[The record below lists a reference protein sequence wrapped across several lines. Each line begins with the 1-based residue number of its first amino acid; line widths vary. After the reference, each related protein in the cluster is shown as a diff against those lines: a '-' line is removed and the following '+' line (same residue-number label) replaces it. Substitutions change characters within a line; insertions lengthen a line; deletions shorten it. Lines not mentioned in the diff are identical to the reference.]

1 MYKTKG
7 EKMNTN
13 KLISRTIIVF
23 VALAI
28 AGVSVAISA
37 QAVTNTLD
45 QLIMIA
51 IGSAIFGAGLAFFLT
66 RIFALLEK

>member
-1 MYKTKG
+1 
-7 EKMNTN
+7 MNTN
-13 KLISRTIIVF
+13 KLVSRTIIVF

-28 AGVSVAISA
+28 AGVSVAVSA

-51 IGSAIFGAGLAFFLT
+51 IGSAFFGAGLAFFLI